1 MSASAATAPPVL
13 SLERV
18 SVRLGGRPV
27 LREVDLAVRPGRFVG
42 LVGLNGAGK
51 TTSLRVQLG
60 LLPPDSGQARVFGSP
75 ARRVHRAGRR
85 LGASLHGAG
94 LDPALTVRQNL
105 RWHARLAGT
114 KVGPG
119 REEEVVAALGLE
131 ALADRRVAGLSQGER
146 RRAGLA
152 RALLLEP
159 EALVLD
165 EPLANLD
172 PGAVHA
178 VLDLLARAR
187 RERGAALLVS
197 SHQLDLVERSADD
210 LVLLHRGRVLLAG
223 STRELL
229 ERVEGVW
236 IVDVR
241 PPALA
246 RGVLRRLA
254 EAREGAS
261 VEGPLASPHEGAERY
276 RLVGFGDESGR
287 LARALVEAGAELLRL
302 APERRSLDDLFQR
315 AVAEAEAGRR
325 EEAA

>member
-1 MSASAATAPPVL
+1 MSSPACHDPPVL
-13 SLERV
+13 ELERV
-18 SVRLGGRPV
+18 SVRLGRRPV
-27 LREVDLAVRPGRFVG
+27 LRGVDLSVRPGRFVG

-51 TTSLRVQLG
+51 TTSLRVLLG
-60 LLPPDSGQARVFGSP
+60 LLPPDSGRAAVFGSP
-75 ARRVHRAGRR
+75 ARQVHRVGAR

-105 RWHARLAGT
+105 RWHARLAG
-114 KVGPG
+114 VRIERG
-119 REEEVVAALGLE
+119 REDEVLAALGLE
-131 ALADRRVAGLSQGER
+131 ALAGRRVAGLSQGER

-152 RALLLEP
+152 RALLVRP

-172 PGAVHA
+172 PGAVRA
-178 VLDLLARAR
+178 VLDLLEEAK
-187 RERGAALLVS
+187 RERGTALLVS
-197 SHQLDLVERSADD
+197 SHQLDLVERAADD

-241 PPALA
+241 PPAAA
-246 RGVLRRLA
+246 RALLERLA
-254 EAREGAS
+254 AAREGAS
-261 VEGPLASPHEGAERY
+261 FEGPLPSPHEGAERY
-276 RLVGFGDESGR
+276 RLLGMGEQSGHV
-287 LARALVEAGAELLRL
+287 ARVLVEGGVELLRL

-315 AVAEAEAGRR
+315 TVAEAESKLR
-325 EEAA
+325 EEGK